1 MEDNT
6 SEGVLYIHREGQ
18 EAGVIILTKQEGDSI
33 KDLIRENFSFSIP
46 SYCETVGM
54 HHANI
59 YAILAGQRKCTTEL
73 LNRLLSGIGYEAICR
88 TGITIQKMP
97 RQDTL
102 ESMTGPIVTDADF
115 TQLDE
120 EWQFDET
127 QENES

>member
-1 MEDNT
+1 MDDNISDNT
-6 SEGVLYIHREGQ
+6 LYIHREGQ

-33 KDLIRENFSFSIP
+33 KDLIRENFAFSIP

-59 YAILAGQRKCTTEL
+59 YAVLAGQRKCSTEL
-73 LNRLLSGIGYEAICR
+73 LNRLLSGIGYEAVCR

-97 RQDTL
+97 RPDTL
-102 ESMTGPIVTDADF
+102 ESMTGRIANDVDY

-120 EWQFDET
+120 EWQLDET
-127 QENES
+127 QENEN